1 MSPTGIPRP
10 SLRASS
16 RGVHRTVKGHYSENA
31 RFRPSMHAL
40 GRTRGRPVQWLKF
53 PWHRRNL
60 STGRS
65 FLVPII
71 PLRWLCYQV
80 PPISRFPVAAHLRS
94 KIKGAFGSILRT
106 KKEPPCRHRPSE
118 EDTAYFSLT
127 GTKHGRN
134 GEISV
139 HHLRY
144 LWILETRVHE
154 LPTKEKMRHH
164 ARISMLTPYPAR
176 RQLGSCRLYKTA

>member
-1 MSPTGIPRP
+1 MSPTGIPRS
-10 SLRASS
+10 SLQASS

-40 GRTRGRPVQWLKF
+40 RRTRGRPVQWLKF

-106 KKEPPCRHRPSE
+106 KKEPPAATGHRKRIPLTFPSLVLSMVGMAKSRF
-118 EDTAYFSLT
+118 TIC
-127 GTKHGRN
+127 GTSGFWKR
-134 GEISV
+134 
-139 HHLRY
+139 
-144 LWILETRVHE
+144 
-154 LPTKEKMRHH
+154 
-164 ARISMLTPYPAR
+164 
-176 RQLGSCRLYKTA
+176 GSTSSQQKKK